1 MEELLLLAL
10 KRIEALEKKL
20 ERYYSMLKVDNE
32 VDFILKGTY
41 ITDEEISNVIS
52 GL

>member
-20 ERYYSMLKVDNE
+20 ERYYSLLKVENE

-41 ITDEEISNVIS
+41 ITTEEVDNVIS
-52 GL
+52 GI